1 MLENLTQV
9 VVSINGLLWGPPMMI
24 LLVGF
29 GLVSSIYLKFPQFTK
44 LGYGWNETFG
54 KLFKKSERSEADE
67 GSLSSFQALATA
79 IAAQVG
85 TGNIGGV
92 AGAIVSGG
100 PGAVFWM
107 WVTAILGMSTIS
119 VEAML
124 AQKYREKSGDQ
135 LVGGPAYYLSNGLKN
150 RNKEGLGKALAA
162 IFAVLIVLAL
172 GFIGNMVQ
180 SNSISTAITEAFS
193 INPLIVGIIIA
204 ILAAFIFIGGIKRIG
219 KFAEYV
225 VPFMAALYII
235 GAIIVLIK
243 YANMIGPV
251 FKAIF
256 SAAFT
261 GQAMLGG
268 AIGVSIKT
276 AIRYGVARGL
286 FSNEA
291 GMGSTPNSHAVAQVL
306 HPAVQ
311 GTVAM
316 VGVLIDTIV
325 VCTAT
330 SLVILATGAN
340 NSGKEGVMITMEG
353 FRIAFGEIGA
363 QFLAIALVFFAFTT
377 IVGWY
382 YFGET
387 NIKYLFKSKTA
398 LRVYQIIVLFFI
410 VVGSVQKVD
419 LVWELTDMFNGLMV
433 IPNVI
438 GLFILLSEAKEL
450 FDDFDSQRKRG
461 ERLTYHYKYQ

>member
-1 MLENLTQV
+1 MLDNLTQV
-9 VVSINGLLWGPPMMI
+9 VVNINSLLWGPPMMI

-29 GLVSSIYLKFPQFTK
+29 GLVSTIYLKFPQFTK
-44 LGYGWNETFG
+44 LGYGWHETFG
-54 KLFKKSERSEADE
+54 KLFSKEKDDADDD
-67 GSLSSFQALATA
+67 SLSSFQALATA

-107 WVTAILGMSTIS
+107 WLTAILGMSTIS

-124 AQKYREKSGDQ
+124 AQKYREKKDGQ
-135 LVGGPAYYLSNGLKN
+135 LVGGPAYYLTNGLAA
-150 RNKEGLGKALAA
+150 RGMAGLGKALAV
-162 IFAVLIVLAL
+162 IFSVLIILAL

-193 INPLIVGIIIA
+193 VNPLIVGIIIA
-204 ILAAFIFIGGIKRIG
+204 ILAAFIFIGGVKRIG
-219 KFAEYV
+219 SFAEYV
-225 VPFMAALYII
+225 VPFMAALYIL
-235 GAIIVLIK
+235 GSIVVLVK
-243 YANMIGPV
+243 YAGMIGPV

-261 GQAMLGG
+261 GKAMLGG

-291 GMGSTPNSHAVAQVL
+291 GMGSTPNSHAVAKVG

-340 NSGKEGVMITMEG
+340 NSGKVGVMITMEG

-363 QFLAIALVFFAFTT
+363 QFLAVALVFFAFTT
-377 IVGWY
+377 VIGWY
-382 YFGET
+382 YFGES

-398 LRVYQIIVLFFI
+398 LRIYQAIVLGFI
-410 VVGSVQKVD
+410 IFGSVQKVD

-438 GLFILLSEAKEL
+438 GLFILLSEVKEL
-450 FDDFDSQRKRG
+450 YNDFDGQRKRG
-461 ERLTYHYKYQ
+461 EKLSYHYKYQ